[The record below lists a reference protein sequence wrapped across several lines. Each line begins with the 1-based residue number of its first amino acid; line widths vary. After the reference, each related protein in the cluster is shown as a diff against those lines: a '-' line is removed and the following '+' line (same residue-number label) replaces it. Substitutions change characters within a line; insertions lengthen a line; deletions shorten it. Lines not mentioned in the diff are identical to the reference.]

1 MASQDSMRR
10 QYATDENLRKRQDIH
25 ANYTVP
31 DTSYVEWV
39 IDRHAWQP
47 GESVLDIGCGPGLYY
62 PALITN
68 HPDVQYTGI
77 DLLAS
82 MLDNHPAKTDDAQL
96 VLGDVQR
103 LPFAD
108 NTFDVVLANHI
119 LHHVPDVEVAVVE
132 MKRVLKPSGV
142 LLSATNSVH
151 TMPEFQFLMRRAIVL
166 LTRTGAA
173 QVRAPEMP
181 TDHYALENGTR
192 VLSRHFFGVV
202 RHDLPN
208 ALVFPEVEPAMTY
221 LESTRELREAA
232 LPDDVVWDDV
242 MMIVRQQIRQLI
254 KHMGELVIKKQSGVL
269 VASNKGGF
277 ISQFAALNN
286 GAGAS

>member
-1 MASQDSMRR
+1 MRR
-10 QYATDENLRKRQDIH
+10 QYATDKNLRTRQDIH

-31 DTSYVEWV
+31 DTSYVDWV
-39 IDRHAWQP
+39 IARHAWQP
-47 GESVLDIGCGPGLYY
+47 GERVLDAGCGPGLYY
-62 PALITN
+62 PPLIAA
-68 HPDVQYTGI
+68 HPEIHYTGI
-77 DLLAS
+77 DLLDS
-82 MLDNHPAKTDDAQL
+82 MLANHPAHTDDNHSDL

-103 LPFAD
+103 LPFKD
-108 NTFDVVLANHI
+108 NTFDVVMAHHI
-119 LHHVPDVEVAVVE
+119 LHHVPDVEVAVIE

-142 LLSATNSVH
+142 LISATNSVH

-181 TDHYALENGTR
+181 TDRYALENGTR
-192 VLSRHFFGVV
+192 ILSRHFFGVV

-208 ALVFPEVEPAMTY
+208 ALVFPDVEPAMTY

-232 LPDDVVWDDV
+232 LPEDVIWDDV

-286 GAGAS
+286 GASGS